1 MRRYLLGK
9 EETVE
14 QSGPSRGRR
23 KGMCKGCE
31 MGENSEEQK
40 VLASGTGEYK
50 LTLDSQQ
57 GPTPWKP

>member
-9 EETVE
+9 EERVE

-40 VLASGTGEYK
+40 ESPCFWNRGV
-50 LTLDSQQ
+50 
-57 GPTPWKP
+57 